1 MAAALSVF
9 AAILALSFAGAPL
22 AFSVLICAFIGFA
35 LLRGLEAATVMSGT
49 QIVEFA
55 TNFNLS
61 VIPLFVLMGGFIH
74 RAGISDELY
83 EAGYAW
89 LGRLRGGLAMS
100 TILACAGFSAVCG
113 SSLATAATMSRVAM
127 PQMRRF
133 RYHDGLS
140 TGALAAGG
148 TLGIMIPPSV
158 PMVIYGIVAEEDIG
172 QMFIAGII
180 PGILMVAL
188 FIAAVAVVVAIRPDY
203 GPQGE
208 KTSMAEKWRTA
219 AKTWPVAA
227 LFVAVL
233 GGIYLGVFTPTE
245 AAAVGAFGA
254 YWFAFFRGRLRSW
267 QELLHA
273 TVESGKT
280 TAIIFAVVFSAGVLE
295 QFVNL
300 SGLPFALVDLTAG
313 SNPLALV
320 LSISAICILLG
331 TVFEAIGI
339 LLLVVPVFLPALHA
353 AGVDMIWFGI
363 IAIIVVE
370 MGLIT
375 PPIGMNVF
383 TVKSIVR
390 DVPLTRMFAGV
401 APFIAADL
409 IVLALIIAFP
419 AIAIWLPAL
428 MLQ

>member
-1 MAAALSVF
+1 MIAALSAF
-9 AAILALSFAGAPL
+9 AVILALSLLGAPL
-22 AFSVLICAFIGFA
+22 AFSVLLTAFVGFA
-35 LLRGLEAATVMSGT
+35 MLRGVEAATVMSGT

-74 RAGISDELY
+74 RAKISDELY

-133 RYHDGLS
+133 RYDDGLS

-172 QMFIAGII
+172 EMFVAGIL
-180 PGILMVAL
+180 PGMLMVAL
-188 FIAAVAVVVAIRPDY
+188 FLAAVAVVVAVRPDF
-203 GPQGE
+203 GPKGE
-208 KTSMAEKWRTA
+208 KTAMAEKWKTA

-267 QELLHA
+267 PEILDA
-273 TVESGKT
+273 VVEAAKT

-300 SGLPFALVDLTAG
+300 SGMPFALVDIAAD
-313 SNPLALV
+313 SDPLALV
-320 LSISAICILLG
+320 LSMSVICVLLG
-331 TVFEAIGI
+331 TIFEAIGI

-383 TVKSIVR
+383 TVKSVVR
-390 DVPLTRMFAGV
+390 DVPLSRMFAGV
-401 APFIAADL
+401 APFIVADL
-409 IVLALIIAFP
+409 VVLGLIIAFP
-419 AIAIWLPAL
+419 AIAVWLPAL
-428 MLQ
+428 MR

>member
-9 AAILALSFAGAPL
+9 AVILVLSFLGAPL
-22 AFSVLICAFIGFA
+22 AFAVLLSAFVGFA
-35 LLRGLEAATVMSGT
+35 ALRGLQAATVMSGT

-61 VIPLFVLMGGFIH
+61 VIPLFVLMGAFIH
-74 RAGISDELY
+74 RARISDELY
-83 EAGYAW
+83 EAGHAW
-89 LGRLRGGLAMS
+89 LGRMRGGLAMS

-133 RYHDGLS
+133 KYDDGLS

-158 PMVIYGIVAEEDIG
+158 PMVIYGIIAEEDIG
-172 QMFIAGII
+172 QMFIAGIL
-180 PGILMVAL
+180 PGALMVAL
-188 FIAAVAVVVAIRPDY
+188 FIAAVAAVVAVRPDF
-203 GPQGE
+203 GPRGE
-208 KTSMAEKWRTA
+208 KTGMAEKWRTA

-227 LFVAVL
+227 LFAAVL

-245 AAAVGAFGA
+245 AAAAGAFGA

-267 QELLHA
+267 PEILA
-273 TVESGKT
+273 AVVESAKT

-300 SGLPFALVDLTAG
+300 SGMPFALADLAA
-313 SNPLALV
+313 NADPLALV
-320 LSISAICILLG
+320 LSISAICVLLG

-339 LLLVVPVFLPALHA
+339 LLLVVPVFLPALRE
-353 AGVDMIWFGI
+353 AGVDLIWFGI
-363 IAIIVVE
+363 IVIIVVE

-383 TVKSIVR
+383 TVKSVVR
-390 DVPLTRMFAGV
+390 DVPLARMFAGV

-409 IVLALIIAFP
+409 AALGLIIAFP
-419 AIAIWLPAL
+419 AIAVWLPAL
-428 MLQ
+428 MR